1 MQLPSIIYIYGPPG
15 SGKSATGRILASR
28 LSLPFYDLDE
38 AIQERSGVAVAR
50 IFAQQGETAFRE
62 LEHQELEN
70 LSGRGKGVVALGG
83 GSLLAGDTRRLAESS
98 GTIVCLE
105 ADQQEILSRLKAAP
119 FRGTARM
126 ERPLLEG
133 DSAARLSELLAKRR
147 GHYAS
152 FPLRLDT
159 TRMDAVQAAWQL
171 EILLGRYRVGLGSST
186 QEILVCPGGLDALG
200 QLLSE
205 REFRPPVIVVSDSN
219 IAPLYAERVL
229 TALENGGMQ
238 AHLSVV
244 PAGEASKNIDSLQM
258 LWDSFLEA
266 GLERGSTVIALGGG
280 MVGDLA
286 GFAAATYLRGIQW
299 VSLPTSLLAMV
310 DASLGGKTGVD
321 TSHGKNLVGAFHPAS
336 LVLADAQLLASLPE
350 VEVRCGLAETIKH
363 GIIGDETLFSRSAGF
378 YDSHK
383 LLRSPADRPQS
394 GWDERETSE
403 LISRAMA
410 VKIGIVEQDP
420 YEKGLRAALNFG
432 HTVGHALE
440 VVSAYRLRHGEAV
453 SIGMV
458 VEARLAERLEV
469 AETGL
474 AQAIAKILTDV
485 DLPTA
490 IPGDLD
496 PGEIHRAIQV
506 DKKKAGGKV
515 RFALPARVGKV
526 LVGVEVPDDVLGSEL

>member
-1 MQLPSIIYIYGPPG
+1 MQLSSIIYIYGPPG

-38 AIQERSGVAVAR
+38 AIQDRTGVTVAR
-50 IFAQQGETAFRE
+50 IFAQHGETAFRE
-62 LEHQELEN
+62 LEGQELEN
-70 LSGRGKGVVALGG
+70 LSGHGKGVVALGG
-83 GSLLAGDTRRLAESS
+83 GALLAADSRRLAETS

-105 ADQQEILSRLKAAP
+105 ADQQEILKRLNTAP
-119 FRGTARM
+119 SQGTKPV

-133 DSAARLSELLAKRR
+133 DSAARLSELLGKRR

-152 FPLRLDT
+152 FPLHLDT
-159 TRMDAVQAAWQL
+159 TRLDGKQAAWQL
-171 EILLGRYRVGLGSST
+171 QILLGRYRVGLGSST
-186 QEILVCPGGLDALG
+186 QEILVCPGLLDVLG

-205 REFRPPVIVVSDSN
+205 RGILLPVIVVSDTN
-219 IAPLYAERVL
+219 IAPLYADRVL
-229 TALENGGMQ
+229 AALEKGGIP
-238 AHLSVV
+238 ARLAVV

-280 MVGDLA
+280 VVGDLA
-286 GFAAATYLRGIQW
+286 GFAAATYLRGIRW

-336 LVLADAQLLASLPE
+336 LVLADVQLLASLPE
-350 VEVRCGLAETIKH
+350 IELRCGLAETIKH
-363 GIIGDETLFSRSAGF
+363 AIIGDETLLSRSAGF
-378 YDSHK
+378 YDSHRH
-383 LLRSPADRPQS
+383 LRTPSYPGKISWGD
-394 GWDERETSE
+394 RETSE

-458 VEARLAERLEV
+458 IEARLAERLEV
-469 AETGL
+469 AEPGL
-474 AQAIAKILTDV
+474 AQSIAKILVDV

-496 PGEIHRAIQV
+496 PVEIHRAIQV

-526 LVGVEVPDDVLGSEL
+526 LVGVEVPDEVLRSEL

>member
-1 MQLPSIIYIYGPPG
+1 MHQPSIIYLYGPPG

-38 AIQERSGVAVAR
+38 VIQERSGDTVAR
-50 IFAQQGETAFRE
+50 IFAQRGESAFRE
-62 LEHQELEN
+62 LESQELEN
-70 LSGRGKGVVALGG
+70 LSGCGKGVVALGG
-83 GSLLAGDTRRLAESS
+83 GSLLAAGTRRLAETS

-105 ADQQEILSRLKAAP
+105 ADQQEILGRLDTAP
-119 FRGTARM
+119 SQGTMRM
-126 ERPLLEG
+126 ERPLLAG

-159 TRMDAVQAAWQL
+159 TRLDAEQAAWQL
-171 EILLGRYRVGLGSST
+171 QILLGRYRVELGSST
-186 QEILVCPGGLDALG
+186 QEIVVVPGGLDALG

-205 REFRPPVIVVSDSN
+205 RDIPSPVIVVSDTN
-219 IAPLYAERVL
+219 IAPLYAERAL
-229 TALENGGMQ
+229 ASLENGGIPAQ
-238 AHLSVV
+238 LAVV
-244 PAGEASKNIDSLQM
+244 PAGEASKNIVSLQL
-258 LWDSFLEA
+258 LWDRFLEA

-280 MVGDLA
+280 VVGDLA
-286 GFAAATYLRGIQW
+286 GFAAATYLRGVQW
-299 VSLPTSLLAMV
+299 VCLPTSLLAMV

-321 TSHGKNLVGAFHPAS
+321 TPRGKNLVGAFHPAS
-336 LVLADAQLLASLPE
+336 LVLADVQLLASLPE
-350 VEVRCGLAETIKH
+350 IELRCGMAETIKH
-363 GIIGDETLFSRSAGF
+363 AIIGDETLLSRSAAF
-378 YDSHK
+378 YDSHHGM
-383 LLRSPADRPQS
+383 RISSDHGQS
-394 GWDERETSE
+394 GWGDRETSE

-458 VEARLAERLEV
+458 IEARLAERLEM
-469 AETGL
+469 AEPGL
-474 AQAIAKILTDV
+474 AQSISKILAEV

-490 IPGDLD
+490 IPGNLD
-496 PGEIHRAIQV
+496 RVKIRRAIQV

-526 LVGVEVPDDVLGSEL
+526 LVGVEVPDEVLESEL

>member
-1 MQLPSIIYIYGPPG
+1 MTWT
-15 SGKSATGRILASR
+15 KRSR
-28 LSLPFYDLDE
+28 N
-38 AIQERSGVAVAR
+38 AAGITIAR

-83 GSLLAGDTRRLAESS
+83 GALLAADTRRLAEAS
-98 GTIVCLE
+98 GTIICLD
-105 ADQQEILSRLKAAP
+105 ADQQEILRRLKAAP
-119 FRGTARM
+119 SRGTERM

-159 TRMDAVQAAWQL
+159 TRMDAEQAAWQL
-171 EILLGRYRVGLGSST
+171 QILLGRYRVGLGSST

-205 REFRPPVIVVSDSN
+205 REFRPPGFVVSDSN
-219 IAPLYAERVL
+219 IAPLYAERAL
-229 TALENGGMQ
+229 AALENGGIP
-238 AHLSVV
+238 ARLAVV

-258 LWDSFLEA
+258 LWDGFLEA

-280 MVGDLA
+280 VVGDLA

-310 DASLGGKTGVD
+310 DASWEVK
-321 TSHGKNLVGAFHPAS
+321 PAWTLRTARTWWAPS
-336 LVLADAQLLASLPE
+336 ILPAWCWPMCSCWPLCRKLSCAAGWRKRSSMGSSGTK
-350 VEVRCGLAETIKH
+350 RC
-363 GIIGDETLFSRSAGF
+363 SAGPPV
-378 YDSHK
+378 SMTVTSTCAPHPIVG
-383 LLRSPADRPQS
+383 RA
-394 GWDERETSE
+394 GWGDRETSE

-469 AETGL
+469 AEPGL
-474 AQAIAKILTDV
+474 AQSIAKILIGRGSAHRDSWR
-485 DLPTA
+485 
-490 IPGDLD
+490 PGSRRNP
-496 PGEIHRAIQV
+496 PGNP
-506 DKKKAGGKV
+506 GG
-515 RFALPARVGKV
+515 
-526 LVGVEVPDDVLGSEL
+526 

>member
-1 MQLPSIIYIYGPPG
+1 MRLPSIIYIYGAPG

-38 AIQERSGVAVAR
+38 AIQERSGNTISR
-50 IFAQQGETAFRE
+50 IFAQRGEMAFRE
-62 LEHQELEN
+62 LEQQELEK
-70 LSGRGKGVVALGG
+70 LSGCGRGVVALGG
-83 GSLLAGDTRRLAESS
+83 GALLAADTRRLAEAS
-98 GTIVCLE
+98 GTVVCLE
-105 ADQQEILSRLKAAP
+105 AGQQEILRRLKAAP
-119 FRGTARM
+119 SQGIERM

-152 FPLRLDT
+152 FPLHLDT
-159 TRMDAVQAAWQL
+159 THLDAEQAAWQL
-171 EILLGRYRVGLGSST
+171 QILLGRYLVGLGNST

-205 REFRPPVIVVSDSN
+205 RDIHPPAIVVSDTN
-219 IAPLYAERVL
+219 IAPLYAERAL
-229 TALENGGMQ
+229 TALENGGIPAQ
-238 AHLSVV
+238 LAVV
-244 PAGEASKNIDSLQM
+244 QAGEASKNIDSLQM
-258 LWDSFLEA
+258 LWDRFLEA

-280 MVGDLA
+280 MVSDLA
-286 GFAAATYLRGIQW
+286 GFAAATYLRGIRW

-321 TSHGKNLVGAFHPAS
+321 TSRGKNLVGAFHPAS
-336 LVLADAQLLASLPE
+336 LVLADVQLLASLPE
-350 VEVRCGLAETIKH
+350 VELRCGLAETIKH
-363 GIIGDETLFSRSAGF
+363 GIIGDETLLSRSASF
-378 YDSHK
+378 FDSRMHP
-383 LLRSPADRPQS
+383 RTPSDRAQS

-420 YEKGLRAALNFG
+420 YEKGLRATLNFG

-458 VEARLAERLEV
+458 VEARLAERLEL
-469 AETGL
+469 AEPCL
-474 AQAIAKILTDV
+474 AQAIAKFLTDV
-485 DLPTA
+485 DLPTT

-496 PGEIHRAIQV
+496 PVEIRQAIQV

-515 RFALPARVGKV
+515 RFALPARVRKV